1 MFEKKYLKY
10 KKKYLNLKKN
20 NTAGGGSDI
29 SNKQKIL
36 DEINDENND
45 AYEILEK
52 ADVSFRNDK
61 EVVLAAIKSFG
72 GALEFASDELKNDIE
87 VVKTA
92 IQQDNDVGGGF
103 FQYASEDLKKNF
115 DLVMFAIQHSQNL
128 DIQDHPLRFVSE
140 EFKNN
145 PEIVLASV
153 EANHQVIPF
162 ASETIKKI
170 IKIYRKYKDIRI

>member
-1 MFEKKYLKY
+1 MFEEKYLKY
-10 KKKYLNLKKN
+10 KKKYLNLKKIN
-20 NTAGGGSDI
+20 ISGGGFDI
-29 SNKQKIL
+29 NKQKIL
-36 DEINDENND
+36 DEINDEKND
-45 AYEILEK
+45 AYEILKE

-61 EVVLAAIKSFG
+61 EVVLAAIEKSEG
-72 GALEFASDELKNDIE
+72 LALEFASDELKSDIE

-92 IQQDNDVGGGF
+92 IQQDVDGGGGRF
-103 FQYASEDLKKNF
+103 MYASEDLKKDF
-115 DLVMFAIQHSQNL
+115 DLVMFAIQHSQNI
-128 DIQDHPLRFVSE
+128 DIQEHPLRFVSE

-170 IKIYRKYKDIRI
+170 IKIYRIYKDIRI